1 MNIVLECGKVIKSDV
16 VSILNSKFNSIC
28 MDADSANIEN
38 SGVTVF
44 AVNLFDLNMDISN
57 INFKYL
63 IVKLD
68 KDNYNDYLEL
78 GKKAKK
84 GNFKIL
90 LENYLVTNKNGGAI
104 RSKFSDADFIKE
116 FIDKLNLE
124 LEDEVF
130 GVCLDVKTCT
140 LCAYDIN
147 QFIIKLGDK
156 IRAIR
161 LPVPINL
168 DKEICTDWQG
178 IIRGLR
184 KIRFNFELILDC
196 SGYMKFREPLL
207 SSIFEFSYGLGMYI
221 KDKIEVEI
229 LLKKY
234 KSIVLFG
241 AGFMFDYYMNQYG
254 DKYLPLFVCDN
265 NKSLW
270 GKYIH
275 GVEVKA
281 PEELKNIS
289 EETGVFI
296 SNSIYCRE
304 IQAQLLEIGV
314 KNLEMFDV

>member
-16 VSILNSKFNSIC
+16 ASIRNSKFNSIC
-28 MDADSANIEN
+28 IDADSINIDN
-38 SGVTVF
+38 SSMTVS
-44 AVNLFDLNMDISN
+44 AVNLFDFNMDISN

-63 IVKLD
+63 IVKLN
-68 KDNYNDYLEL
+68 KDDYNDYLEL
-78 GKKAKK
+78 GRKAKK

-90 LENYLVTNKNGGAI
+90 LENYLVTNKNGRAV
-104 RSKFSDADFIKE
+104 RSKFSDADFIKK
-116 FIDKLNLE
+116 FIDKLNIE

-130 GVCLDVKTCT
+130 AVCLDIKTCS

-147 QFIIKLGDK
+147 QFTIKLGDK

-161 LPVPINL
+161 LPVPITL
-168 DKEICTDWQG
+168 DKGIYADWQG

-184 KIRFNFELILDC
+184 KISFDFELILDC
-196 SGYMKFREPLL
+196 SEYMKFREPLL
-207 SSIFEFSYGLGMYI
+207 SPIFEFSYGLGMYI
-221 KDKIEVEI
+221 KGKVEVET

-241 AGFMFDYYMNQYG
+241 AGFMFDYYMKQYG
-254 DKYLPLFVCDN
+254 NKYLPLFVCDN

-270 GKYIH
+270 GKHIH
-275 GVEVKA
+275 DVEVKS
-281 PEELKNIS
+281 PEKLKNIS

-304 IQAQLLEIGV
+304 IQSQLLEMGV
-314 KNLEMFDV
+314 KNIEIFDV